1 MARLS
6 EVKQSADDIGQTAEE
21 TLESTREELRKLREK
36 LRRNGAQ
43 LEDELRDAGER
54 FAEGARTFGNAT
66 AEQVRA
72 HVLRLRRRCVV
83 GIPANVQ
90 VVAVLGKLAALHD
103 AAEVCRAGVPTIR
116 CPVVRAA
123 ASASAW

>member
-21 TLESTREELRKLREK
+21 ALESTREELRKLREK
-36 LRRNGAQ
+36 LHRNGAQ

-54 FAEGARTFGNAT
+54 FAEGARTFGNAA

-72 HVLRLRRRCVV
+72 HPLAAFGIAFAAGYILSRALRR
-83 GIPANVQ
+83 
-90 VVAVLGKLAALHD
+90 
-103 AAEVCRAGVPTIR
+103 
-116 CPVVRAA
+116 
-123 ASASAW
+123 